1 MKPGVFIQIFI
12 QLVFAVKNK
21 NCLLEKKIRPDIYAY
36 MGGILKD
43 LKHKP
48 LIINGIADHVH
59 IFYGVNP
66 NVSVSDT
73 VKQIKSS
80 SSTLINDKK
89 MIYDKFGWQDGYG
102 GFSYSQSQIKNV
114 YNYIANQEEHHKRK
128 TFKEEYIEFLEKF
141 EIEYNPMFLFEFF
154 DDVKNDW

>member
-1 MKPGVFIQIFI
+1 MKPGVFIQIYI

-21 NCLLEKKIRPDIYAY
+21 NCLLQKKIRPDIYAY

-48 LIINGIADHVH
+48 IIINGIADHVH
-59 IFYGVNP
+59 IFYGMNP

-80 SSTLINDKK
+80 SSTLINGKK

-114 YNYIANQEEHHKRK
+114 YNYIANQEEHHKVK

-141 EIEYNPMFLFEFF
+141 EIEYNPMFLFEFI

>member
-1 MKPGVFIQIFI
+1 MKPGVFIQIYI

-21 NCLLEKKIRPDIYAY
+21 NCLLQKKIRPDIYAY

-48 LIINGIADHVH
+48 IIINGIADHVH
-59 IFYGVNP
+59 IFYGMNP

-80 SSTLINDKK
+80 SSTLINGKK

-114 YNYIANQEEHHKRK
+114 YNYIANQEEHHKGK

-141 EIEYNPMFLFEFF
+141 EIEYNPMFLFEFI

>member
-36 MGGILKD
+36 MGGILKN